1 MLAKKCFIVGVIT
14 LLGLNMA
21 LAQDPPAVHPLTGE
35 ELVIDCLRGTPEAI
49 DGDLSDWNLEAMPS
63 AVLDVAEQLHSGAA
77 SWTDAEDLSG
87 EFYVLWDDQNIYM
100 AVIVKDDIL
109 SMNKTG
115 GTIWNA
121 DCIEV
126 FFSTTNAVPPHD
138 EHYQYGFNANNQTWN
153 WCNMDGPGQS
163 AIGYLDVATV
173 ETADGYIC
181 EVSIPHGE
189 IAALDWSVGSAIGFH
204 PVIDDTDNGDREI
217 QQTWTG
223 REAHDQS
230 LGFGHMIL
238 SAEAARIPELAGDAN
253 PAQDAV
259 DVPVGSTLS
268 WRPGDYAVKHDVYF
282 GTSLDD
288 VNNATTPASAGQSEA
303 TYDPGVLDYGQ
314 TYYWRVDEVN
324 GAPDNTVFKGEVW
337 NFTVEPLSIPVGG
350 ISVTAS
356 SSNSDQM
363 APEKTIDGSG
373 LNELDQHSTIA
384 TDMWL
389 SAAGPSPWIQYEF
402 DKVYKLDQLIV
413 WNSNQ
418 LIESFLGLGA
428 KDVTIETSAD
438 GATWTAL
445 EGPIVFNQGTSM
457 DDYLANTA
465 VDFAGTMAQYVKIT
479 INAGYG
485 MIPQYG
491 LSEVRFL
498 AIPTSAREPKPG
510 DGSTTDTADV
520 VLNWRAGREAVSNEV
535 YLGTDAANLELIGT
549 TGDSS
554 YAAGILD
561 YGTTYYWSVTS
572 INEAETPSAY
582 AGDVWS
588 FAIPDY
594 GIVDDFEQYDNQCNR
609 IFFAWEDGLGHN
621 GGTEIEGCDEPASN
635 GNGGGSI
642 VGNDQAPFAEKSIV
656 NVDSKQSMPFNYDN
670 SFGPSEA
677 TLTIPGQDWSA
688 GGVTTLSLFFYG
700 EADNSGQLYVKINST
715 KVLYNGDAAD
725 IAQEQWLQWNIDL
738 SAVAGLQNVT
748 ALTIGVDGASAAGM
762 LYIDDIRLSP

>member
-1 MLAKKCFIVGVIT
+1 MLAKKCLVVGVIT

-21 LAQDPPAVHPLTGE
+21 LAQDAPAVHPLTGDD
-35 ELVIDCLRGTPEAI
+35 LVIDCLRGTPVAI
-49 DGDLSDWNLEAMPS
+49 DGDLSDWSLDAMPV
-63 AVLDVAEQLHSGAA
+63 ALVDVAEQLNSGQANW
-77 SWTDAEDLSG
+77 SDADDLSG
-87 EFYVLWDDQNIYM
+87 AFYLLWDDQNIYI
-100 AVIVKDDIL
+100 AAIIKDDKL

-115 GTIWNA
+115 GNIWNA
-121 DCIEV
+121 DCVEI
-126 FFSTTNAVPPHD
+126 FFSTLNAVSGHD
-138 EHYQYGFNANNQTWN
+138 EHYQYGFNANGQTWL
-153 WCNMDGPGQS
+153 WDDMEGGGQS
-163 AIGYLDVATV
+163 AVDYMEMAAV

-181 EVSIPHGE
+181 EVAIPHAE
-189 IAALDWSVGSAIGFH
+189 ITPLDWSVGSAIGFH
-204 PVIDDTDNGDREI
+204 PVMDDTDNGDREI
-217 QQTWTG
+217 QMTWTS

-230 LGFGHMIL
+230 LGFGHLIL
-238 SAEAARIPELAGDAN
+238 SAEAARLPELGSHPN
-253 PAQDAV
+253 PEHGAV
-259 DVPVGSTLS
+259 DVPLGLILT
-268 WRPGDYAVKHDVYF
+268 WDAGDYAVTHDVYF
-282 GTSLDD
+282 GTSYVD
-288 VNNATTPASAGQSEA
+288 VNDATTPDSAGQSDMI
-303 TYDPGVLDYGQ
+303 YDPGPLDYGQ

-337 NFTVEPLSIPVGG
+337 NFQIEPFSIPVEG

-356 SSNSDQM
+356 SSNSDLM
-363 APEKTIDGSG
+363 GPEKTIDGSG
-373 LNELDQHSTIA
+373 LNELDQHSTVA

-389 SAAGPSPWIQYEF
+389 SAAGPAPWIQYEF
-402 DKVYKLDQLIV
+402 DKVYKLDQLLV

-418 LIESFLGLGA
+418 LVESFLGLGA
-428 KDVTIETSAD
+428 KDVTIETSVD
-438 GATWTAL
+438 GAAWTAL
-445 EGPIVFNQGTSM
+445 EGPIVFSQGTSM
-457 DDYLANTA
+457 DDYAANTS

-498 AIPTSAREPKPG
+498 AIPTSAREPEPA
-510 DGSTTDTADV
+510 DGTTTDTADV
-520 VLNWRAGREAVSNEV
+520 VLDWRAGREAVSNEV
-535 YLGTDAANLELIGT
+535 YLGTDAANLDLVGT

-554 YAAGILD
+554 FAAGILD
-561 YGTTYYWSVTS
+561 YGTSYYWSVTS

-582 AGDVWS
+582 AGTVWS
-588 FAIPDY
+588 FTLPEY
-594 GIVDDFEQYDNQCNR
+594 GVVDDFEQYDNQCNR

-656 NVDSKQSMPFNYDN
+656 NVDSKQSMPLNYDN

-688 GGVTTLSLFFYG
+688 GGVTSLSLFFYG
-700 EADNSGQLYVKINST
+700 EADNSGQLYVKINNT
-715 KVLYNGDAAD
+715 KVAYSGDAAD
-725 IAQEQWLQWNIDL
+725 IAQAQWLQWNIDL
-738 SAVAGLQNVT
+738 SSVAGLQNVT